1 MRNKRVAFTFDQNEK
16 IDKEKVLAKAKE
28 ETEELFKR
36 NDVDITKDSK
46 GNVIFSLKPK
56 K

>member
-1 MRNKRVAFTFDQNEK
+1 MRNKRVEFTFDQNEK
-16 IDKEKVLAKAKE
+16 IDKEKVLAKAKAD
-28 ETEELFKR
+28 TEELLKS
-36 NDVDITKDSK
+36 NDIGITKDSK